1 MEMLKQEN
9 AKLRQTVHELTQ
21 KVNHL
26 TQKFEQQPEQPQPKV
41 MKLLDKL
48 EEEQTNTHPS
58 KQ

>member
-1 MEMLKQEN
+1 MLKQDN